1 MCASENTLFLDIQV
15 KEQKVLS
22 EYCGENRQMVF
33 NTHQN
38 QITKGSNRTNALFL
52 KLCVAD

>member
-1 MCASENTLFLDIQV
+1 MQRKHVIFGYTKCKL

-38 QITKGSNRTNALFL
+38 QITKGSNTNKYDIF
-52 KLCVAD
+52 